1 MDVQKVR
8 ADFPILSRT
17 INGHPLVYL
26 DSGATSQRPNQVIDA
41 EADFYR
47 HHNANAH
54 RGLYQLGE
62 ETTELFEGA
71 RAKLASFIGAPAP
84 ETVVFTRGTTE
95 SMNLVAHGWGRTFLR
110 EGDEILITEME
121 HHSNIVPWQ
130 MTARA
135 TGAVLRYIPL
145 TDDGMLDLSDLSSL
159 LTERTK
165 LLSVTGMSNALGTIT
180 PLGQLIEAAHAGG
193 GARRGGRGAAGAAP
207 PRRRRRARL
216 RLPRHQRSQD
226 AGAHC
231 VGRPVREGRASRGD
245 GAHVRGG
252 EMIREV
258 FHDHATWND
267 VPYKFEA
274 GTMQIGQ
281 QIGLGA
287 AIDYLEALGMD
298 EVRAHEEDITR
309 YALDR
314 LIDCGATVF
323 GPKDIADR
331 GGAVSFWYKEVH
343 PHDLA
348 TILNEHGVAIR
359 AGHHC
364 AQLVMRRYGVPA
376 TARAS
381 FYVVQHQGG
390 GRRVD
395 RRAGRRPGHL
405 RLTLG
410 GNVALD
416 DIYKEVILDHYK
428 SPRNKRE
435 LPGAELKVHGR
446 TTRSAATRSP
456 CSRTST
462 TARSPRS
469 PSRAPAVRS
478 ASPSASMMTEAVGG
492 VSDRRRPPSG
502 RGVPRHDGRRCRTR
516 RAGVRR
522 PGGPEGRREVSDP
535 HQVRRAGLGLCCRTP
550 SRAPAPP
557 LGHSPT
563 ASEPLSMP
571 RPPGMRLR

>member
-1 MDVQKVR
+1 MDVQRVR
-8 ADFPILSRT
+8 EDFPILSRT
-17 INGHPLVYL
+17 INGRPLVYL

-62 ETTELFEGA
+62 EATELFEGA

-95 SMNLVAHGWGRTFLR
+95 SMNLIAHGWARTTLR

-130 MTARA
+130 MAARA
-135 TGAVLRYIPL
+135 TGAALRYIPL
-145 TDDGMLDLSDLSSL
+145 TDDGLLDLSDLSSL

-180 PLGQLIEAAHAGG
+180 PLRQLIESAHAV
-193 GARRGGRGAAGAAP
+193 GALVA
-207 PRRRRRARL
+207 
-216 RLPRHQRSQD
+216 
-226 AGAHC
+226 
-231 VGRPVREGRASRGD
+231 VD
-245 GAHVRGG
+245 GAQLVPHHRVDVAALDCDFLAISGHKMLGPTASGGLYAKAEHLEAMEPMFGGG

-274 GTMQIGQ
+274 GTMQIGPQ
-281 QIGLGA
+281 VGLGA

-298 EVRAHEEDITR
+298 EVRAHEAEITR

-323 GPKDIADR
+323 GPKDVADR
-331 GGAVSFWYKEVH
+331 GGAVSFWYREVH

-381 FYVVQHQGG
+381 FYVYTTKQE
-390 GRRVD
+390 VD
-395 RRAGRRPGHL
+395 
-405 RLTLG
+405 
-410 GNVALD
+410 ALID
-416 DIYKEVILDHYK
+416 ALAAAQDIFV
-428 SPRNKRE
+428 
-435 LPGAELKVHGR
+435 
-446 TTRSAATRSP
+446 
-456 CSRTST
+456 
-462 TARSPRS
+462 
-469 PSRAPAVRS
+469 
-478 ASPSASMMTEAVGG
+478 
-492 VSDRRRPPSG
+492 
-502 RGVPRHDGRRCRTR
+502 
-516 RAGVRR
+516 
-522 PGGPEGRREVSDP
+522 
-535 HQVRRAGLGLCCRTP
+535 
-550 SRAPAPP
+550 
-557 LGHSPT
+557 
-563 ASEPLSMP
+563 
-571 RPPGMRLR
+571 

>member
-1 MDVQKVR
+1 MDVQRVR

-130 MTARA
+130 MAARA

-180 PLGQLIEAAHAGG
+180 PLGQLIEAAHAV
-193 GARRGGRGAAGAAP
+193 GALVA
-207 PRRRRRARL
+207 
-216 RLPRHQRSQD
+216 
-226 AGAHC
+226 
-231 VGRPVREGRASRGD
+231 VD
-245 GAHVRGG
+245 GAQLVPHHRVDVGALDCDFLAISGHKMLGPTASGGLYAKAEHLEAMEPMFGGG

-281 QIGLGA
+281 QVGLGA

-381 FYVVQHQGG
+381 FYVYNTKEE
-390 GRRVD
+390 VD
-395 RRAGRRPGHL
+395 
-405 RLTLG
+405 
-410 GNVALD
+410 ALID
-416 DIYKEVILDHYK
+416 ALAAAQDIFV
-428 SPRNKRE
+428 
-435 LPGAELKVHGR
+435 
-446 TTRSAATRSP
+446 
-456 CSRTST
+456 
-462 TARSPRS
+462 
-469 PSRAPAVRS
+469 
-478 ASPSASMMTEAVGG
+478 
-492 VSDRRRPPSG
+492 
-502 RGVPRHDGRRCRTR
+502 
-516 RAGVRR
+516 
-522 PGGPEGRREVSDP
+522 
-535 HQVRRAGLGLCCRTP
+535 
-550 SRAPAPP
+550 
-557 LGHSPT
+557 
-563 ASEPLSMP
+563 
-571 RPPGMRLR
+571 